1 MNTWSRGLRM
11 AKKTVVDK
19 AGETVGIGI
28 AMASDVAGAI
38 KTAFDGAVTAMT
50 GVLKKEPAKQ
60 AAKKA
65 AKKSVAN
72 KASKKAFKKALG
84 KKIAAAKKTVA
95 KRGAK
100 KTEKKPAK
108 KAGRKRR

>member
-1 MNTWSRGLRM
+1 MNTRLRGLRM
-11 AKKTVVDK
+11 AKKTVVEK

-28 AMASDVAGAI
+28 EMASDVAGSI

-50 GVLKKEPAKQ
+50 AVLKSEPAKK

-65 AKKSVAN
+65 AKKSVAK
-72 KASKKAFKKALG
+72 KASKKAPA
-84 KKIAAAKKTVA
+84 KKIAKKAAAKKTVA

-100 KTEKKPAK
+100 KSVKKPAK
-108 KAGRKRR
+108 KAGAKRR